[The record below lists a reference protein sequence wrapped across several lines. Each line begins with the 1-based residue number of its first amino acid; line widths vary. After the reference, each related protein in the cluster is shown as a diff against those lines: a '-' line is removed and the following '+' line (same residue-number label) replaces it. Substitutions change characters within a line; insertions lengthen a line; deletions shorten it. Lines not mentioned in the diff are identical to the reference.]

1 MSIKSKVF
9 AAAATLTLVGGVGA
23 AGALSAGAATPS
35 AGANTVD
42 IYSPLFGTHH
52 NPSFVLDVLRQ
63 GEKVGQPVI
72 LYRATNYDPAE
83 DFILS
88 YQGLVSDFFAAGL
101 VSASTELHYGGGST
115 QENGVKTADDP
126 AWEVEYAPYGVASGL
141 CAGVG
146 STAWQGGKVTLQP
159 CGVSSKT
166 VWIADVGLVPGKP
179 NSTVTTIAD
188 QVVKTVP
195 LYSSTTPL
203 PPTTVNFTKTY
214 TTTTTLG
221 SRASIDNY
229 LTDDPTA
236 LGHGY
241 APAINGSNTNFSH
254 PFVLT
259 YPSNG
264 YPTDWPRPQLSVSNL
279 TGFSSGRGPI
289 VGAVDENQLWGAA
302 YGVLGR

>member
-1 MSIKSKVF
+1 MSSIKSKVF

-23 AGALSAGAATPS
+23 AGATSATAATPS

-42 IYSPLFGTHH
+42 IYSPLFGSHH
-52 NPSFVLDVLRQ
+52 SPSYVLDVLRQ

-72 LYRATNYDPAE
+72 LFRAANFDPAE

-88 YQGLVSDFFAAGL
+88 YQGLVSDFFTAGL

-115 QENGVKTADDP
+115 QENGTKTADDP

-141 CAGVG
+141 CVGVG
-146 STAWQGGKVTLQP
+146 STAAPGGGVSLQP
-159 CGVSSKT
+159 CGVTAKT
-166 VWIADVGLVPGKP
+166 VWIADVGLVPGTP

-188 QVVKTVP
+188 AKVKTFKKG
-195 LYSSTTPL
+195 TK
-203 PPTTVNFTKTY
+203 PTVTFTKTT

-221 SRASIDNY
+221 SPSSINNY

-236 LGHGY
+236 LEHGY

-259 YPSNG
+259 YSSSG
-264 YPTDWPRPQLSVSNL
+264 QPTDKPRPQLYVSNL
-279 TGFSSGRGPI
+279 TGFSSGAGPI
-289 VGAVDENQLWGAA
+289 VGAVNENQLWGAV
-302 YGVLGR
+302 YGELGQ

>member
-1 MSIKSKVF
+1 MSSIKSKVF
-9 AAAATLTLVGGVGA
+9 AAAATLTLVGGIGA
-23 AGALSAGAATPS
+23 AGATAATAATPS
-35 AGANTVD
+35 AGGNTVD
-42 IYSPLFGTHH
+42 IYSPLFGSHH
-52 NPSFVLDVLRQ
+52 SPSFVLDVLRQ

-146 STAWQGGKVTLQP
+146 STAAQGGKVSLQP
-159 CGVSSKT
+159 CGVTSKT
-166 VWIADVGLVPGKP
+166 VWIADVGLSPGTP
-179 NSTVTTIAD
+179 NSTVTT
-188 QVVKTVP
+188 
-195 LYSSTTPL
+195 Y
-203 PPTTVNFTKTY
+203 TTVHGKTTKKVVE
-214 TTTTTLG
+214 TLG
-221 SRASIDNY
+221 SASSINNY

-236 LGHGY
+236 LEHGY

-259 YPSNG
+259 YPGNG
-264 YPTDWPRPQLSVSNL
+264 QPTDKPRPQLYVSNL
-279 TGFSSGRGPI
+279 TGFSSGVGPI
-289 VGAVDENQLWGAA
+289 VGSVNENQLFGAV
-302 YGVLGR
+302 YGVLGQ

>member
-1 MSIKSKVF
+1 MSSIKSKVF
-9 AAAATLTLVGGVGA
+9 AAAATLTLVGGIGA
-23 AGALSAGAATPS
+23 AGATSATAATPS

-42 IYSPLFGTHH
+42 IYSPLFGSHH
-52 NPSFVLDVLRQ
+52 SPSFVLDVLRQ

-146 STAWQGGKVTLQP
+146 STAAQGGKVSLQP
-159 CGVSSKT
+159 CGVTSKT
-166 VWIADVGLVPGKP
+166 VWIADVGLVPGTP
-179 NSTVTTIAD
+179 DSTVTTFTTKND
-188 QVVKTVP
+188 GKTTKKVVE
-195 LYSSTTPL
+195 
-203 PPTTVNFTKTY
+203 
-214 TTTTTLG
+214 TLG
-221 SRASIDNY
+221 SASSINNY

-236 LGHGY
+236 LEHGY

-259 YPSNG
+259 YPGNG
-264 YPTDWPRPQLSVSNL
+264 QPTDKPRPQLYVSNL
-279 TGFSSGRGPI
+279 TGFSSGVGPI
-289 VGAVDENQLWGAA
+289 VGSVNENQLFGAV
-302 YGVLGR
+302 YGVLGQ

>member
-88 YQGLVSDFFAAGL
+88 YQGLVSDFFTAGL

-115 QENGVKTADDP
+115 QTNGVKTADDP

-179 NSTVTTIAD
+179 NSTVTTYTSKNGGKPVKK
-188 QVVKTVP
+188 VV
-195 LYSSTTPL
+195 
-203 PPTTVNFTKTY
+203 
-214 TTTTTLG
+214 TTLG
-221 SRASIDNY
+221 SASSINNY

-236 LGHGY
+236 LEHGY

-259 YPSNG
+259 YPGNG
-264 YPTDWPRPQLSVSNL
+264 QPTDKPRPQLYVSNL
-279 TGFSSGRGPI
+279 TGFSSGVGPI
-289 VGAVDENQLWGAA
+289 VGSVNENQLFGAV
-302 YGVLGR
+302 YGVLGH